1 MKEKINEILAKEG
14 FVEKMLACEEPEQV
28 QALFAAEGI
37 ELTIEEVKA
46 IGRGLELAST
56 EGDELSEELLARHAV
71 AFAELYGHRGGVSRA
86 DEDAERGEEH
96 HDREHERYARHSGLA
111 AAVADVEPVY
121 YRIEGVEGHRDERGP

>member
-56 EGDELSEELLARHAV
+56 EGDELSEDALDAV
-71 AFAELYGHRGGVSRA
+71 AGGVSSDTVNA
-86 DEDAERGEEH
+86 IIDGI
-96 HDREHERYARHSGLA
+96 SSA
-111 AAVADVEPVY
+111 AKWVSNNWR
-121 YRIEGVEGHRDERGP
+121 RIKDFFRRW